1 MTAKLQKK
9 YQDALQNHVVKHKLA
24 LKEGALLSSLEKKL
38 KAKQD
43 ALVAAEKAAK
53 DAEIKQTQSDKEKV
67 SVPATP
73 IAVV

>member
-1 MTAKLQKK
+1 M
-9 YQDALQNHVVKHKLA
+9 VKHKLA

-53 DAEIKQTQSDKEKV
+53 DAEIK
-67 SVPATP
+67 
-73 IAVV
+73 